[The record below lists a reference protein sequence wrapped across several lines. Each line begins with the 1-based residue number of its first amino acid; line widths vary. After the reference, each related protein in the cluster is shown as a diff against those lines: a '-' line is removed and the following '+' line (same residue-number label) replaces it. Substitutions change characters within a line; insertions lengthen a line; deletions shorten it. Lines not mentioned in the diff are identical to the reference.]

1 MRKKNTRGCNL
12 ESASEVIDA
21 LGLEDILLLV
31 AVSLEAEELGV
42 LCALDVVPW
51 VCGVTGPG
59 QLVAA
64 EGVAEDV
71 ARGHGGAE
79 GNASSEG
86 GESLVLANESED
98 AHGVG
103 WLKEQRK
110 KEQEVES

>member
-86 GESLVLANESED
+86 GELWRQKSGIWE
-98 AHGVG
+98 GG
-103 WLKEQRK
+103 GRGRK
-110 KEQEVES
+110 KKVSV